1 MYELELILS
10 NYSYHYRNNWE
21 MTRNIS
27 YIIAQTNST
36 KKLKPQDIMKFDWD
50 NVSNTTT
57 KKNEKL
63 SEKDIEMFRQKA
75 KEIIN
80 QNIFNK

>member
-1 MYELELILS
+1 
-10 NYSYHYRNNWE
+10 